1 LILLLPLVWAGPA
14 DDVRTWEGLYDARLV
29 EAADG
34 NAVLALQYYQE
45 LLPEDMSRKYP
56 LRPEILYWLGRARFM
71 AGDLDGAVVALREA
85 AMSPDEK
92 KKAEALLAHIEMTRK
107 GVTTLPVRWNFEEG
121 PGSLVRGADAPAAG
135 GLTVR
140 SVGEAERVLAWDT
153 VVRAQEIDRL
163 SFSFSG
169 DQEVREIYFRARAG
183 SFPAEIQVLLHSA
196 DGTRFSAPL
205 SIIPTEEWVD
215 IRLPIVLFRTLDP
228 LPGASLT
235 AVRRVEIQDITGYL
249 SSDRGDN
256 TIFLDDFLVQ

>member
-1 LILLLPLVWAGPA
+1 MILLFSLAIAGPA

-45 LLPEDMSRKYP
+45 LLPEDMSRKYA

-85 AMSPDEK
+85 AASVEEK
-92 KKAEALLAHIEMTRK
+92 KKAEALLAHIELTRK

-121 PGSLVRGADAPAAG
+121 PGSLVRGADAPAVG
-135 GLTVR
+135 RLDVR
-140 SVGEAERVLAWDT
+140 SVGENEHALAWDT
-153 VVRAQEIDRL
+153 VARAQEIDRL
-163 SFSFSG
+163 SLSFSG
-169 DQEVREIYFRARAG
+169 DQEVREIYFRARAS

-205 SIIPTEEWVD
+205 SIIPTEDWVD
-215 IRLPIVLFRTLDP
+215 IRLPIVFFRTLDP

-249 SSDRGDN
+249 SSDRGEN

>member
-1 LILLLPLVWAGPA
+1 VILLFALAMAGPA

-45 LLPEDMSRKYP
+45 LLPEDMSRKYA

-85 AMSPDEK
+85 ATSVEEK
-92 KKAEALLAHIEMTRK
+92 KKAEALLAHIELTRK
-107 GVTTLPVRWNFEEG
+107 GVTTLPVQWNFEEG

-135 GLTVR
+135 LLVVR
-140 SVGEAERVLAWDT
+140 SVGENQHALAWDT
-153 VVRAQEIDRL
+153 IARAQEIDRL
-163 SFSFSG
+163 SFSFAG
-169 DQEVREIYFRARAG
+169 DQEVREIYFRARAS

-205 SIIPTEEWVD
+205 SIIPTEDWVD
-215 IRLPIVLFRTLDP
+215 IRIPIVSFRTLDP

-249 SSDRGDN
+249 SSDRGEN